1 MPTAKVTSK
10 GQITVPVSVRRELG
24 VKSGDLLAFE
34 VKAGYVT
41 VRRQD
46 SLEEASAKIRELTRG
61 SVPAYADDDEAIL
74 SAFGDAARADRGDD
88 LALIRVSD
96 EDLA

>member
-10 GQITVPVSVRRELG
+10 GQITVPASVRRALDVE
-24 VKSGDLLAFE
+24 SGDLLAFE
-34 VKAGYVT
+34 VQAGYVT

-46 SLEEASAKIRELTRG
+46 SIQEASAKIRELTRG
-61 SVPAYADDDEAIL
+61 HTAAYADDDQAIL
-74 SAFGDAARADRGDD
+74 SAFDDADEPELGGELFRFT
-88 LALIRVSD
+88 VTP

>member
-10 GQITVPVSVRRELG
+10 GQITVPASVRRELG

-61 SVPAYADDDEAIL
+61 SAPAYSDDDEAIL
-74 SAFGDAARADRGDD
+74 SAFDDVADAERGGD
-88 LALIRVSD
+88 LVLIRLSD